1 MSKRCP
7 NGSRRN
13 KKTGECEEHKNT
25 VKNQSPEKPESPK
38 KSTRCPKGTRKN
50 KKTGNCDEHQ
60 NTVKKQSPEKAKH
73 QNDID
78 FDNLEDKYYNTV
90 YFPNVSTKIIENETG
105 LEEKFGGSKPFF
117 IKHEAWPYKLPFI
130 GQFKDRD
137 NEKIL
142 YRIFSDF
149 AEYDFKFW
157 KELRRRL
164 DEDGD
169 VNSQSDFPYCFVIPI
184 ELNEE
189 NLKNQ
194 KIIECPLKQKNPA
207 YEIINWE
214 KSKELKPFSRIFYKI
229 AEPIL
234 KGLKRQWDAQDVERK
249 MHNDYKNSKY
259 IIQNRVKIGGRC
271 FEDAHMIKW
280 PGDPGDTDSWNNT
293 FLQLKKTKYLPIK
306 SSYTFYITD
315 NIERTV
321 YSKKDI
327 IDNYFKDH
335 ADNSD
340 DSY

>member
-50 KKTGNCDEHQ
+50 KKTGKCEGPDAPE
-60 NTVKKQSPEKAKH
+60 KAKSPEKAKE
-73 QNDID
+73 QDYID

-90 YFPNVSTKIIENETG
+90 YFPNVSEKKIKNETG

-164 DEDGD
+164 DVDGD

-214 KSKELKPFSRIFYKI
+214 KSKELKPFYR
-229 AEPIL
+229 IL

-249 MHNDYKNSKY
+249 MHNDYKKSKY

-280 PGDPGDTDSWNNT
+280 PGDPGDMDSWNNT

-315 NIERTV
+315 NIEKTV
-321 YSKKDI
+321 RSEKDI
-327 IDNYFKDH
+327 SNWNRDF
-335 ADNSD
+335 D
-340 DSY
+340 DDY

>member
-50 KKTGNCDEHQ
+50 KKTGKCEGPDAPE
-60 NTVKKQSPEKAKH
+60 KAKSPEKAKE
-73 QNDID
+73 QDYID

-90 YFPNVSTKIIENETG
+90 YFPNVSEKKIKNETG

-214 KSKELKPFSRIFYKI
+214 KSKELKPFYR
-229 AEPIL
+229 IL

-249 MHNDYKNSKY
+249 MHNDYKKSKY

-280 PGDPGDTDSWNNT
+280 PGDPGDMDSWNNT

-315 NIERTV
+315 NIEKTV
-321 YSKKDI
+321 RSEKDI
-327 IDNYFKDH
+327 SNWNRDF
-335 ADNSD
+335 D
-340 DSY
+340 DDY

>member
-13 KKTGECEEHKNT
+13 KKTVECEEHKNT

-50 KKTGNCDEHQ
+50 KKTGKCEGPDAPE
-60 NTVKKQSPEKAKH
+60 KAKSPEKAKE
-73 QNDID
+73 QDYID

-90 YFPNVSTKIIENETG
+90 YFPNVSEKKIKNETG

-164 DEDGD
+164 DVDGD

-214 KSKELKPFSRIFYKI
+214 KSKELKPFYR
-229 AEPIL
+229 IL

-249 MHNDYKNSKY
+249 MHNDYKKSKY

-280 PGDPGDTDSWNNT
+280 PGDPGDMDSWNNT

-315 NIERTV
+315 NIEKTV
-321 YSKKDI
+321 RSEKDI
-327 IDNYFKDH
+327 SNWNRDF
-335 ADNSD
+335 D
-340 DSY
+340 DDY

>member
-50 KKTGNCDEHQ
+50 KKTGKCEGPDAPE
-60 NTVKKQSPEKAKH
+60 KAKSPEKAKE
-73 QNDID
+73 QDYID

-90 YFPNVSTKIIENETG
+90 YFPNVSEKKIKNETG

-214 KSKELKPFSRIFYKI
+214 KSKELKPFSRI
-229 AEPIL
+229 L

-249 MHNDYKNSKY
+249 MHNDYKKSKY

-280 PGDPGDTDSWNNT
+280 PGDPGDMDSWNNT

-315 NIERTV
+315 NIEKTV
-321 YSKKDI
+321 RSEKDI
-327 IDNYFKDH
+327 SNWNRDF
-335 ADNSD
+335 D
-340 DSY
+340 DDY